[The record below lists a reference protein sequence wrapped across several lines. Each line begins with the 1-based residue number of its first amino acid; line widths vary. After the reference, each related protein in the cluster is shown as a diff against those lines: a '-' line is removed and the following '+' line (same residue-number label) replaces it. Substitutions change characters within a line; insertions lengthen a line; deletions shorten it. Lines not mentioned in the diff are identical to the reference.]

1 MAKAAMAKAEVER
14 TVQQSVLDRLV
25 DDDPTNPSE
34 RSISRA
40 ESVRLLKEALRR
52 DLEALLNTRRT
63 ADVAPEGLE
72 EVAQSVYHFG
82 LPDISSMSR
91 DSVETQSRLTRLVEE
106 AIALFE
112 PRLTGVKVSAVT
124 DDQTRFGELRFVIE
138 GTLQLDPVPEQISFD
153 TVLEATKGMQVR
165 GDGHA

>member
-1 MAKAAMAKAEVER
+1 MAKAELER

-25 DDDPTNPSE
+25 DDDPSSQAESPM
-34 RSISRA
+34 SRA
-40 ESVRLLKEALRR
+40 ESVRALKESLRR

-63 ADVAPEGLE
+63 AETAPEGLDE
-72 EVAQSVYHFG
+72 LAASVYHFG

-91 DSVETQSRLTRLVEE
+91 DSPETQSRLTRLVEE
-106 AIALFE
+106 AVALFE
-112 PRLTGVKVSAVT
+112 PRLTAIKVVAT
-124 DDQTRFGELRFVIE
+124 PDDRTRFGELRFVIE
-138 GTLQLDPVPEQISFD
+138 GTLQLEPVPERISFD

>member
-1 MAKAAMAKAEVER
+1 MAKAELER

-25 DDDPTNPSE
+25 DDDPSSQSE
-34 RSISRA
+34 GPMSRA
-40 ESVRLLKEALRR
+40 ESVRALKESLRR

-63 ADVAPEGLE
+63 AEEAPEGLT
-72 EVAQSVYHFG
+72 EVAASVYHFG

-91 DSVETQSRLTRLVEE
+91 DSPETQSRLTRLVEE
-106 AIALFE
+106 AVALFE
-112 PRLTGVKVSAVT
+112 PRLTAVKVAAVP
-124 DDQTRFGELRFVIE
+124 DDRTRFGELRFVIE
-138 GTLQLDPVPEQISFD
+138 GTLELDPVPERISFD

>member
-1 MAKAAMAKAEVER
+1 MAKAELER

-25 DDDPTNPSE
+25 DDDPTSSSE
-34 RSISRA
+34 RPMSRA
-40 ESVRLLKEALRR
+40 ESVRALKESLRR

-63 ADVAPEGLE
+63 AQTAPDGFE

-91 DSVETQSRLTRLVEE
+91 DSPETQARLTRLVEE
-106 AIALFE
+106 AVALFE
-112 PRLTGVKVSAVT
+112 PRLTAVKVAAAP
-124 DDQTRFGELRFVIE
+124 DDRVQFGELRFVIE
-138 GTLQLDPVPEQISFD
+138 GTLQLDPVPERISFD
-153 TVLEATKGMQVR
+153 TVLEGAKGMQVR

>member
-1 MAKAAMAKAEVER
+1 MAKAELER

-25 DDDPTNPSE
+25 DDDPTSQAESPM
-34 RSISRA
+34 SRA
-40 ESVRLLKEALRR
+40 ESVRALKEAVRR

-63 ADVAPEGLE
+63 AETAPEGLD
-72 EVAQSVYHFG
+72 EVAASVYHFG

-91 DSVETQSRLTRLVEE
+91 DSPETQARLTRLVEE

-112 PRLTGVKVSAVT
+112 PRLTAVKVVAVS
-124 DDQTRFGELRFVIE
+124 DDRTQYGESRFVIE
-138 GTLQLDPVPEQISFD
+138 GTLQLDPVPERISFD
-153 TVLEATKGMQVR
+153 TVLESTKGMQVR

>member
-1 MAKAAMAKAEVER
+1 MARQELER
-14 TVQQSVLDRLV
+14 TVQQSVVDRLL
-25 DDDPTNPSE
+25 DDDPGTQAEAPM
-34 RSISRA
+34 SRA
-40 ESVRLLKEALRR
+40 ESIRALKESLRR

-63 ADVAPEGLE
+63 AETAPDGLTE
-72 EVAQSVYHFG
+72 LAASVYHFG

-91 DSVETQSRLTRLVEE
+91 DSPDTQVRLTRMVEE

-112 PRLTGVKVSAVT
+112 PRLTAVKVVANP
-124 DDQTRFGELRFVIE
+124 DERTRFGELRFQIE
-138 GTLQLDPVPEQISFD
+138 GTLQLDPVPERISFD

>member
-1 MAKAAMAKAEVER
+1 MAKAELER

-34 RSISRA
+34 RPMSRA
-40 ESVRLLKEALRR
+40 ESVRALKESLRR

-63 ADVAPEGLE
+63 AETAPPGLD

-91 DSVETQSRLTRLVEE
+91 DSPETQARLTRLVED
-106 AIALFE
+106 AVALFE
-112 PRLTGVKVSAVT
+112 PRLTAVKVVAVP
-124 DDQTRFGELRFVIE
+124 DERVQFGELRFMIE
-138 GTLQLDPVPEQISFD
+138 GTLLLDPVPERISFD
-153 TVLEATKGMQVR
+153 TVLEATKGMQVH
-165 GDGHA
+165 GDVHA

>member
-1 MAKAAMAKAEVER
+1 MAKAELER

-25 DDDPTNPSE
+25 DDDPTNQAE
-34 RSISRA
+34 AAMTRA
-40 ESVRLLKEALRR
+40 ESVRALKEALRR

-63 ADVAPEGLE
+63 AETAPEGLD
-72 EVAQSVYHFG
+72 EVAASVYHFG

-91 DSVETQSRLTRLVEE
+91 DSPETQARLSRLVED

-112 PRLTGVKVSAVT
+112 PRLTGVKVIAAP
-124 DDQTRFGELRFVIE
+124 DDQVRFGELRFVIE
-138 GTLQLDPVPEQISFD
+138 GTLQLDPVPERISFD
-153 TVLEATKGMQVR
+153 TVLESTKGMQVR